1 MQTKIWPDF
10 SIFPSGQVVCS
21 KGAAL
26 AVEDLDGAAGILEEE
41 ERDPPAQQQQ
51 HQQHPPAQQR
61 QRTHQTYRNGG
72 DLEDKQL
79 HQHRHRWYP
88 DEQHLYRC

>member
-41 ERDPPAQQQQ
+41 ERDPPAQQ
-51 HQQHPPAQQR
+51 R

-72 DLEDKQL
+72 DLEDKQI

-88 DEQHLYRC
+88 DEQHLYRF